1 MNISLEHLENGY
13 YLHFEGIK
21 TYSLYVSSEDMASF
35 MVDEEIISVEDVD
48 PSELASTYN
57 EYESIVAFVNPA
69 AKMAA

>member
-1 MNISLEHLENGY
+1 LDNGY
-13 YLHFEGIK
+13 YLHFEGEM
-21 TYSLYVSSEDMASF
+21 THSLFVSKEDMSSY
-35 MVDEEIISVEDVD
+35 MKDEEILNVEDVD